1 MFEIANEK
9 EIASNHLKKGLE
21 MLIKIIRKGEI
32 KVKDNKS
39 N

>member
-1 MFEIANEK
+1 MLDIANEK
-9 EIASNHLKKGLE
+9 EIVSIHLKKGLE